1 MNDSPLSAV
10 HRLFQLCF
18 VSLLFFFVSACAPTN
33 INQSILPTAETYQ
46 PGLEFKD
53 NTVAFINENT
63 QIGYLID
70 GHPVV
75 AVVMATM
82 TTGINTRVARQL
94 MSLAASPSLFLA
106 AKSQNRAASVYHV
119 LKTAFSQIGRPYHY
133 GGTSPHTGFDC
144 SGFVGWVYGQYDI
157 GLPHSS
163 GDMMAHGQSITR
175 EKLRPGDLVF
185 FGQKKRVTHVGIY
198 TGNNKYIHSP
208 SRGKGIE
215 ETSLDDRASG
225 EHYVGARRIL
235 NKAGLTSIT
244 TEQKKAWINQAAVQK
259 KVPEM
264 TALKNISL
272 APVQISTSGSL
283 KVTVGKSIQTVA
295 KAKTFFKIK
304 KHEVKSGDTLY
315 VLARK
320 YGVTT
325 EEMVKVNKLD
335 VKRPTVLKLGQV
347 LLVPGKPKIKT
358 N

>member
-18 VSLLFFFVSACAPTN
+18 ATLLFFFVSACAPIN
-33 INQSILPTAETYQ
+33 VNQSVLPAAETYQ
-46 PGLEFKD
+46 PGLEFKN
-53 NTVAFINENT
+53 NTVAFLNENT

-70 GHPVV
+70 DYSVA
-75 AVVMATM
+75 AVVMATV
-82 TTGINTRVARQL
+82 TSGIDIRVARQL

-106 AKSQNRAASVYHV
+106 AKSQNRPTSVYHV
-119 LKTAFSQIGRPYHY
+119 LKTAFSQIGRPYRY
-133 GGTSPHTGFDC
+133 GGTSPLTGFDC

-185 FGQKKRVTHVGIY
+185 FGRKKRVTHVGIY
-198 TGNNKYIHSP
+198 TGDNKYIHSP
-208 SRGKGIE
+208 TRGKGIE

-235 NKAGLTSIT
+235 NKASLTSIT
-244 TEQKKAWINQAAVQK
+244 TEQKKVWINQAAVQQK
-259 KVPEM
+259 APKT
-264 TALKNISL
+264 TAFKNISL
-272 APVQISTSGSL
+272 ASVQTSTLGSP
-283 KVTVGKSIQTVA
+283 KVTVGKSVQAVA
-295 KAKTFFKIK
+295 KIKTFSKIK

-335 VKRPTVLKLGQV
+335 AKRPTVLKLGQI